1 MAGDWGEIRTKY
13 IWELIQQTSWDDTE
27 GRKKIGELM
36 LIEEALYMR
45 MTGRRMNRVEELY
58 TDSLIVDKYP
68 DEAERIESELT
79 LHLVETRGIHPRY
92 VFGDAVVDPDDD
104 DEDLDE
110 FFDELDDDD
119 EDDCADHVIQ
129 EIEQIF
135 RRRDE
140 EFNSKGA
147 TSSPEPPHRMIRQ
160 YRPAAL
166 RRVAAPS
173 RPGATLQR
181 AARPSCFTCFAWPC
195 RNGTTRFFPDRLA
208 S

>member
-92 VFGDAVVDPDDD
+92 VFGDAGVDPDDD

-140 EFNSKGA
+140 EFNSKGRDEQ
-147 TSSPEPPHRMIRQ
+147 P
-160 YRPAAL
+160 
-166 RRVAAPS
+166 
-173 RPGATLQR
+173 
-181 AARPSCFTCFAWPC
+181 
-195 RNGTTRFFPDRLA
+195 
-208 S
+208 